1 MRVIPIVRDE
11 LAVPYITVPNDVTVQ
26 TGPLLDRRGRP
37 LRDLRISVTDRCNFR
52 CSYCMPKS
60 AFGRDHRFLPQP
72 DLLSFEEIIRLAR
85 QFVSLGVRKIRLTGG
100 EPLLRKNL
108 EQLIEGLASIR
119 TPEGQELDLT
129 LTTNGSLL
137 ARKAQSLRDAGL
149 KRLTVS
155 LDALDDAVFRQMND
169 VDYPV
174 QKVLEGIEAARSS
187 GFANIKVNMVVKNGT
202 NDHEILPMARHFMGS
217 GISLRF
223 IEYMDV
229 GSTNQWRMNEVL
241 PGSDVVNLI
250 NAQHPLVQLDPTA
263 PGETSERWG
272 YAGPDGGH
280 DPVLGEIGIICS
292 VTQAFCG
299 DCNRARLSTEG
310 RLYQCLFGSAALDLR
325 SLIRSGPPVS
335 DEQVSSAISA
345 VWRNRTDRYSEIR
358 GSIPMYLAPRIAR
371 GRPEMSY
378 IGG

>member
-1 MRVIPIVRDE
+1 MRVIPIIRDE
-11 LAVPYITVPNDVTVQ
+11 LAGPYITVPNDVTVR

-52 CSYCMPKS
+52 CAYCMPKS

-72 DLLSFEEIIRLAR
+72 DLLSFEEIVRLAK
-85 QFVSLGVRKIRLTGG
+85 QFVLLGVRKIRLTGG

-119 TPEGQELDLT
+119 TPEGHELDLT
-129 LTTNGSLL
+129 MTTNGSLL
-137 ARKAQSLRDAGL
+137 SRKAQSLRDAGL

-174 QKVLEGIEAARSS
+174 QKVLEGIEAARSA
-187 GFANIKVNMVVKNGT
+187 GFANIKVNMVVKKGT
-202 NDHEILPMARHFMGS
+202 NDQEILPMARHFMGS

-272 YAGPDGGH
+272 YAGLDGGH
-280 DPVLGEIGIICS
+280 DPVLGDIGIICS

-325 SLIRSGPPVS
+325 SLIRSGTPVS
-335 DEQVSSAISA
+335 DEQVSSAIRA

>member
-1 MRVIPIVRDE
+1 
-11 LAVPYITVPNDVTVQ
+11 
-26 TGPLLDRRGRP
+26 
-37 LRDLRISVTDRCNFR
+37 
-52 CSYCMPKS
+52 MPKS
-60 AFGRDHRFLPQP
+60 IFDRDHRFLPQS
-72 DLLSFEEIIRLAR
+72 DLLSFEEILRLAR
-85 QFVSLGVRKIRLTGG
+85 LFVSLGVRKIRLTGG

-108 EQLIEGLASIR
+108 EQLIEGLAAIR
-119 TPEGQELDLT
+119 TPQGQELDLT

-137 ARKAQSLRDAGL
+137 SRKAQSLKDAGL

-155 LDALDDAVFRQMND
+155 LDALEDAVFRQMND

-174 QKVLEGIEAARSS
+174 QKVLEGIEAAQLA
-187 GFANIKVNMVVKNGT
+187 GFPNIKVNMVVKKGT

-241 PGSDVVNLI
+241 PGSEIVKLI
-250 NAQHPLVQLDPTA
+250 NTRYPLVQLDPSA

-272 YAGPDGGH
+272 YAGSDHLH
-280 DPVLGEIGIICS
+280 DPALGEIGVICS

-310 RLYQCLFGSAALDLR
+310 RLFQCLFGSAVLDLR
-325 SLIRSGPPVS
+325 SLMRSGEPIS
-335 DEQVSSAISA
+335 DEQISSTIGA

-358 GSIPMYLAPRIAR
+358 GAIPEYLATRIAR
-371 GRPEMSY
+371 NRPEMSY

>member
-1 MRVIPIVRDE
+1 
-11 LAVPYITVPNDVTVQ
+11 
-26 TGPLLDRRGRP
+26 
-37 LRDLRISVTDRCNFR
+37 
-52 CSYCMPKS
+52 MPKS
-60 AFGRDHRFLPQP
+60 VFGRNHRFLPQP
-72 DLLSFEEIIRLAR
+72 DLLSFEEILRLAR

-108 EQLIEGLASIR
+108 EQLIEGLATVR
-119 TPEGQELDLT
+119 TPEGDDLDLT

-137 ARKAQSLRDAGL
+137 SRKAQALKDAGL

-174 QKVLEGIEAARSS
+174 QNVLDGIAAAQSA
-187 GFANIKVNMVVKNGT
+187 GFANLKVNMVVKKGT

-217 GISLRF
+217 GVILRF

-241 PGSDVVNLI
+241 PGSEVVNLI
-250 NAQHPLVQLDPTA
+250 NAQYPLVQLDPTA
-263 PGETSERWG
+263 PGETAERWG
-272 YAGPDGGH
+272 YAGPDGRH
-280 DPVLGEIGIICS
+280 DPARGEIGVICS

-310 RLYQCLFGSAALDLR
+310 RLFQCLFGSAALDLR
-325 SLIRSGPPVS
+325 SLIRSGDHIP
-335 DEQVSSAISA
+335 DEQISNAIRA

-358 GSIPMYLAPRIAR
+358 GSIPEYLANRIAR
-371 GRPEMSY
+371 NRPEMSY

>member
-11 LAVPYITVPNDVTVQ
+11 LTVPYMAVPDEVPVR
-26 TGPLLDRRGRP
+26 TGPLLDRLGRP
-37 LRDLRISVTDRCNFR
+37 LRDLRISVTVRCNFR

-60 AFGRDHRFLPQP
+60 VFGRDHRFLPQP
-72 DLLSFEEIIRLAR
+72 DLLSFEEIFRLAR

-108 EQLIEGLASIR
+108 EQLIEKLATLR
-119 TPEGQELDLT
+119 TPEGEELDLT

-137 ARKAQSLRDAGL
+137 SRKAQSLKDASL
-149 KRLTVS
+149 KRITIS

-174 QKVLEGIEAARSS
+174 SKVLEGIETAQAVGLSH
-187 GFANIKVNMVVKNGT
+187 IKVNMVVKKGT

-229 GSTNQWRMNEVL
+229 GSTNQWRMDEVL
-241 PGSDVVNLI
+241 PGSQIVSHI
-250 NAQHPLVQLDPTA
+250 NARHPLVQLDPTA

-272 YAGPDGGH
+272 YAGPDGRH
-280 DPVLGEIGIICS
+280 DPALGEIGVICS

-310 RLYQCLFGSAALDLR
+310 RLFQCLFGSAALDLR
-325 SLIRSGPPVS
+325 SLIRSGAPTS
-335 DEQVSSAISA
+335 DEHISSAIRA
-345 VWRNRTDRYSEIR
+345 AWHQRADRYSEIR
-358 GSIPMYLAPRIAR
+358 GSMPEYLATRLAKNK
-371 GRPEMSY
+371 PEMSY

>member
-11 LAVPYITVPNDVTVQ
+11 LAVPYMAVLDDVPVR
-26 TGPLLDRRGRP
+26 TGPLLDRLGRP

-52 CSYCMPKS
+52 CAYCMPK
-60 AFGRDHRFLPQP
+60 AVFDRDHRFLPQS
-72 DLLSFEEIIRLAR
+72 DLLSFEEIFRLAS
-85 QFVSLGVRKIRLTGG
+85 QFVTLGVRKIRLTGG

-108 EQLIEGLASIR
+108 ERLIEGLATLR
-119 TPEGQELDLT
+119 TPEGDELDLT

-137 ARKAQSLRDAGL
+137 SRKAQSLKDAGL
-149 KRLTVS
+149 KRITVS

-174 QKVLEGIEAARSS
+174 SKVLEGIETAQAV
-187 GFANIKVNMVVKNGT
+187 GFSHIKVNMVVKKGT

-229 GSTNQWRMNEVL
+229 GSTNQWRMDEVL
-241 PGSDVVNLI
+241 PGSQVVNHI
-250 NAQHPLVQLDPTA
+250 NAQHPLVQLAPTI
-263 PGETSERWG
+263 PGETSDRWG
-272 YAGPDGGH
+272 YAGPDGRH
-280 DPVLGEIGIICS
+280 DSALGEIGVICS

-299 DCNRARLSTEG
+299 ECNRARLSTDG
-310 RLYQCLFGSAALDLR
+310 RLFQCLFGSAALDLR
-325 SLIRSGPPVS
+325 SLMRSGEPIS
-335 DEQVSSAISA
+335 DEQISSTIRA

-358 GSIPMYLAPRIAR
+358 GAIPEYLATPIAR
-371 GRPEMSY
+371 NRPEMSY

>member
-11 LAVPYITVPNDVTVQ
+11 LAVPRISAPDDVTLR
-26 TGPLLDRRGRP
+26 TGPLLDRRSRP

-52 CSYCMPKS
+52 CAYCMPKS

-72 DLLSFEEIIRLAR
+72 DLLSFEEIVRLAR

-108 EQLIEGLASIR
+108 EQLIEGLAAIR
-119 TPEGQELDLT
+119 TPQGQELDLT

-137 ARKAQSLRDAGL
+137 SRKAQSLKDAGL

-155 LDALDDAVFRQMND
+155 LDALEDAVFRQMND

-174 QKVLEGIEAARSS
+174 QKVLEGIEAAQLA
-187 GFANIKVNMVVKNGT
+187 GFPNIKVNMVVKKGT

-241 PGSDVVNLI
+241 PGSEIVKLI
-250 NAQHPLVQLDPTA
+250 NTRYPLVQLDPSA
-263 PGETSERWG
+263 PGETSKRWG
-272 YAGPDGGH
+272 YAGSDHLH
-280 DPVLGEIGIICS
+280 DPALGEIGVICS

-310 RLYQCLFGSAALDLR
+310 RLFPCLFGSAALDLR
-325 SLIRSGPPVS
+325 SLMRSGEPIS
-335 DEQVSSAISA
+335 DEQISSAIRA

-358 GSIPMYLAPRIAR
+358 GAIPEYLATRIAR
-371 GRPEMSY
+371 NRPEMSY

>member
-11 LAVPYITVPNDVTVQ
+11 LAVPYITVPDDVTSRAAQ
-26 TGPLLDRRGRP
+26 LLDRRGRT

-72 DLLSFEEIIRLAR
+72 DLLSFEEILRLAR

-108 EQLIEGLASIR
+108 EKLIEGLATIR
-119 TPEGQELDLT
+119 TPEGDELDLT

-137 ARKAQSLRDAGL
+137 SRKAAALKDAGL

-169 VDYPV
+169 VDFPV
-174 QKVLEGIEAARSS
+174 QKVLDGIEAAQSV
-187 GFANIKVNMVVKNGT
+187 GFTNIKVNMVVKKGT

-229 GSTNQWRMNEVL
+229 GSTNQWQMDEVL
-241 PGSDVVNLI
+241 PGSEIVSLI
-250 NAQHPLVQLDPTA
+250 NAQHPLVQLDPIA

-272 YAGPDGGH
+272 YANLDGGH
-280 DPVLGEIGIICS
+280 DPDMGEIGIICS

-325 SLIRSGPPVS
+325 SLIRSEHPIS
-335 DEQVSSAISA
+335 DEQVSSAIRA
-345 VWRNRTDRYSEIR
+345 VWRNRADRYSEIR
-358 GSIPMYLAPRIAR
+358 GSIPDYLANQIGRN
-371 GRPEMSY
+371 RPEMSY

>member
-1 MRVIPIVRDE
+1 
-11 LAVPYITVPNDVTVQ
+11 
-26 TGPLLDRRGRP
+26 
-37 LRDLRISVTDRCNFR
+37 
-52 CSYCMPKS
+52 MPKS
-60 AFGRDHRFLPQP
+60 VFGRDHRFLPQP
-72 DLLSFEEIIRLAR
+72 DLLSFEEIFRLAR

-108 EQLIEGLASIR
+108 EQLIEKLATLR
-119 TPEGQELDLT
+119 TPEGEELDLT

-137 ARKAQSLRDAGL
+137 SRKAQSLKDAGL
-149 KRLTVS
+149 KRVTVS

-174 QKVLEGIEAARSS
+174 SKVLEGIETAQAV
-187 GFANIKVNMVVKNGT
+187 GFSHVKVNMVVKKGT
-202 NDHEILPMARHFMGS
+202 NDHEILPMARHLMGS

-229 GSTNQWRMNEVL
+229 GSTNQWRMDEVL
-241 PGSDVVNLI
+241 PGSQIVSHI
-250 NAQHPLVQLDPTA
+250 NAWHPLVQLDPTA

-272 YAGPDGGH
+272 YAGPDGRH
-280 DPVLGEIGIICS
+280 DPALGEIGVICS

-310 RLYQCLFGSAALDLR
+310 RLFQCLFGSAALDLR
-325 SLIRSGPPVS
+325 SMIRSGEPIT
-335 DEQVSSAISA
+335 DERISSAIRA
-345 VWRNRTDRYSEIR
+345 VWRMRADRYSEIR
-358 GSIPMYLAPRIAR
+358 GSIPEYFAAHIAKS
-371 GRPEMSY
+371 RPEMSY